1 MMQDLEYFETEYW
14 WMNDER
20 GSLLSQ
26 IEGMKFEID
35 SLHKTLDDKGK
46 ISDENIYQLEL
57 EIRIRDEK
65 LKTLDC

>member
-1 MMQDLEYFETEYW
+1 MK
-14 WMNDER
+14 DER

-35 SLHKTLDDKGK
+35 SLHKTIDDKGK